1 MKLIGFLF
9 RLLLALAVIGALALA
24 ALVGYIAYR
33 ETRLSAAENF
43 DALIVLGAQVKADGT
58 PSVQLGLRVNA
69 AFAAWQKHPCTI
81 VACGGQGAD
90 EPRPEGD
97 VMRDLLLALGVPE
110 HQVISEPTSVNTRE
124 NLRRAKALLAGQELR
139 MVGIVTSDYHVPRA
153 LMLAADEGLTAT
165 GIPAATKPE
174 YWLKNHVRE
183 ALSWVKYFFQ
193 KFVSGVD

>member
-1 MKLIGFLF
+1 MKLIGFGI
-9 RLLLALAVIGALALA
+9 RLLLVLLLIGALLLA

-33 ETRLSAAENF
+33 ETHLPAAENF

-58 PSVQLGLRVNA
+58 PSVQLGLRVKA
-69 AFAAWQKHPCTI
+69 AYAAWQKHPCMI
-81 VACGGQGAD
+81 VTCGGQGAD

-97 VMRDLLLALGVPE
+97 VMRELLIALGVPE
-110 HQVISEPTSVNTRE
+110 QQIISEPASTNTRQ
-124 NLRRAKALLAGQELR
+124 NLRNAKVLLAGQELR

-165 GIPAATKPE
+165 GIPAPTKPE

-183 ALSWVKYFFQ
+183 ALSWIKYIVQ
-193 KFVSGVD
+193 KYASGVD